1 MKIGFFGGSFNPPTY
16 AHLEI
21 ARISIQEQN
30 LDRVYFVP
38 VGNSYKK
45 PELIDENYRYEMLQ
59 IMSKNFN
66 NIDVE
71 NIELNKNESISAIQA
86 FEMIEK
92 KYEGTEIYFIMG
104 ADNFIKMP
112 TWKNAEELITKY
124 NYIVF
129 NRHSLN
135 LENFIKE
142 NGMLYKNKEKY
153 KIIQLKENKD
163 TNSSIIRKLI
173 NEGKYQEADK
183 YTSKEVIEY
192 IVKNN
197 LYQ

>member
-21 ARISIQEQN
+21 ARMSIQEQN

-59 IMSKNFN
+59 IISKNFN

-92 KYEGTEIYFIMG
+92 KYEGTKIYFIMG

-153 KIIQLKENKD
+153 KFEYNKKI
-163 TNSSIIRKLI
+163 NKRRKI
-173 NEGKYQEADK
+173 SRSRQIY
-183 YTSKEVIEY
+183 
-192 IVKNN
+192 
-197 LYQ
+197 

>member
-21 ARISIQEQN
+21 AKMSIEELN
-30 LDRVYFVP
+30 LDKVYFVP

-45 PELIDENYRYEMLQ
+45 PELVDENYRYQMLK
-59 IMSKNFN
+59 IISKNSN

-86 FEMIEK
+86 FKMIEK
-92 KYEGTEIYFIMG
+92 KYEGAEIYFIMG
-104 ADNFIKMP
+104 ADNFTKIQ
-112 TWKNAEELITKY
+112 TWVNAEELITKY

-135 LENFIKE
+135 LEDFISK
-142 NGMLYKNKEKY
+142 NSILQKNKKKY

-163 TNSSIIRKLI
+163 TNSSIIRRLI
-173 NEGKYQEADK
+173 NKEKYQEAEK
-183 YTSKEVIEY
+183 YTYKDVIEY

-197 LYQ
+197 LYK